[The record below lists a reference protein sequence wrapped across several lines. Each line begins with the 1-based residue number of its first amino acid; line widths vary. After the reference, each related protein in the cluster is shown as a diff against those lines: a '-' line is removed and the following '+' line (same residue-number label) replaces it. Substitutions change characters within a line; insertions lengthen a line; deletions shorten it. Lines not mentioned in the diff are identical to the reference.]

1 MATKKKAPSKKAPAK
16 KAPAKKK
23 KVTTKAAPAEVQ
35 VEAAAQPCACGKTQN
50 EQGNCDG
57 SHAG

>member
-1 MATKKKAPSKKAPAK
+1 MATKKKATSKKAPAK

-23 KVTTKAAPAEVQ
+23 TTTKAAPAEVQ
-35 VEAAAQPCACGKTQN
+35 VESAATPCACGNTQN

-57 SHAG
+57 SHKG